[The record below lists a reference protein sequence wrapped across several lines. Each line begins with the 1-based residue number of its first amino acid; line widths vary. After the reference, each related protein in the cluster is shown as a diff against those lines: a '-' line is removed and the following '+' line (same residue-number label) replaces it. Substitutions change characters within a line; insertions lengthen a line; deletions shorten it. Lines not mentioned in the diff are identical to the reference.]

1 MLPFL
6 LEALGA
12 PTPLPRSPAFGQDNA
27 AAQLYAVTITQNFH
41 PPVTHA
47 LEKINDDGTR
57 TAIGNWSG
65 GAIGQATGAVDD
77 AAGLLYMITAG
88 STDPVVQ
95 LAT

>member
-1 MLPFL
+1 MIPFL

-47 LEKINDDGTR
+47 LEKINDDGYT
-57 TAIGNWSG
+57 
-65 GAIGQATGAVDD
+65 V
-77 AAGLLYMITAG
+77 GLYLCKQCMRSWMYLM
-88 STDPVVQ
+88 
-95 LAT
+95 